1 MRPETS
7 TFAVHHRWDRAF
19 FLACA
24 VVAWIAILRGFGPEL
39 YGHLTGATPFP
50 PLIVHFHAVAFS
62 GWLFLFTTQVWLI
75 RSKRVAV
82 HRRLGLVA
90 AALVPIMLVLG
101 LATNIVM
108 QRQHFE
114 AGHPELDF
122 MIAPMADMVLF
133 GSVAAA
139 GLLMRKYPSAHK
151 RLMLLAT
158 VGVLDAGFGRW
169 FGPWISDHFG
179 DGYFG
184 FLAQIYLGSDAIVL
198 AAVLYDS
205 VTRRSVHP
213 VYLAAVPWI
222 LSVQA
227 VTSWIYHAPG
237 WLPIARGL
245 IGH

>member
-1 MRPETS
+1 MRPTTS
-7 TFAVHHRWDRAF
+7 SFAVQHRWDRAF

-24 VVAWIAILRGFGPEL
+24 TVAWIAILGGFGPEL

-50 PLIVHFHAVAFS
+50 PLIVHFHTVAFF

-75 RSKRVAV
+75 RSKRVAA
-82 HRRLGLVA
+82 HRRLGLVS
-90 AALVPIMLVLG
+90 AALVPVMLVLG

-114 AGHPELDF
+114 DGHPDLAF
-122 MIAPMADMVLF
+122 MIVPMTDMLLF
-133 GSVAAA
+133 GSLAAA

-158 VGVLDAGFGRW
+158 VCVLDAGFGRW
-169 FGPWISDHFG
+169 FGPWITAHFG

-184 FLAQIYLGSDAIVL
+184 FLAQLYVGGDAIVL

-205 VTRRSVHP
+205 ATRKSVHP

-227 VTSWIYHAPG
+227 VTSWIYHAPA
-237 WLPIARGL
+237 WVPVARRL